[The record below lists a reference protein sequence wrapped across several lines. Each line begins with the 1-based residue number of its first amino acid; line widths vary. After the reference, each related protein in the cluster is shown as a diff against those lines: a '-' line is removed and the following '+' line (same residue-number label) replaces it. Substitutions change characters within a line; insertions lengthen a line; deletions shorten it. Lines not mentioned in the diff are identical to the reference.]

1 MSLSWINVQSAPFQR
16 YVGIHAF
23 GCFIIVA
30 CTQWLLVG
38 CCRGGCLQKM
48 RKLWTYFTSWYRP
61 VAEAEIGNR
70 LAGLG
75 PEPEVIFT
83 LEYRFTSQSITT
95 RLKSSPVSG
104 SLWGFDFDVDHTTE
118 VSCLLSLHHVINKCN
133 GRATNCTCKF
143 MLLRH
148 LLRQASCPLIREV
161 QFSHFVFS
169 FLSRTTT
176 ADSSDG
182 APQSWRHT
190 TLSKNAHPFPTAC
203 AATRHDSG
211 KWRWRITE

>member
-1 MSLSWINVQSAPFQR
+1 MCKVHRSSDMWE
-16 YVGIHAF
+16 YM
-23 GCFIIVA
+23 
-30 CTQWLLVG
+30 LLVASSLWHALN
-38 CCRGGCLQKM
+38 GCLWVVVVVSPKNEKTVNLLHLVIST
-48 RKLWTYFTSWYRP
+48 RRRS
-61 VAEAEIGNR
+61 GNR
-70 LAGLG
+70 
-75 PEPEVIFT
+75 EPICGIGTGTGSDFT
-83 LEYRFTSQSITT
+83 RVPLSQSITT

-161 QFSHFVFS
+161 QLSHFVFS

-182 APQSWRHT
+182 APQS
-190 TLSKNAHPFPTAC
+190 
-203 AATRHDSG
+203 
-211 KWRWRITE
+211 